1 MHLGWVDGPRAKEM
15 RAGISRLVTTR
26 GVVARRPRPL
36 VALVLGLVVA
46 GQPQPIAALV
56 LGLAVAGRPRPLA
69 ALVLGLAVALQL
81 RVGVLTGATL
91 VLGVAVA
98 ADSMSCPLFAC
109 PSAARPQPS
118 PTTLF
123 RTRWTW
129 LCAQLP
135 IGSISN
141 SAKWLSI

>member
-1 MHLGWVDGPRAKEM
+1 MG
-15 RAGISRLVTTR
+15 AGISRLVRTR

-36 VALVLGLVVA
+36 LA
-46 GQPQPIAALV
+46 PM

-69 ALVLGLAVALQL
+69 ALVLGLAIANRLWPLAALVLRLAVA
-81 RVGVLTGATL
+81 RRPRIGVLTGVAL

-98 ADSMSCPLFAC
+98 IDSVSCPLFAC
-109 PSAARPQPS
+109 PSAAGPPPS

-123 RTRWTW
+123 RMRWTW
-129 LCAQLP
+129 LCARLP
-135 IGSISN
+135 TGNISN